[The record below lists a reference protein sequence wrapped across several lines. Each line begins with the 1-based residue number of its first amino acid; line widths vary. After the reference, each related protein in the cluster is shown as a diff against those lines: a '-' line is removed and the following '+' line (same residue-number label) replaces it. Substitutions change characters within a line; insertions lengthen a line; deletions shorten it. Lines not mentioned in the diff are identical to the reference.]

1 MTRARH
7 AFAHV
12 LAAAMAWIAAAAPA
26 DTRGPVVTIDGL
38 VVDLLDP
45 KSEPGIDVPNLA
57 VNMDAVA
64 GRLAPRSLDAPP
76 PTPPEREQAQRHYAR
91 AIDYLKH
98 SDLPKASL
106 ELRDGLTYA
115 PDELRL
121 LGLAAMLA
129 AQSRDLDT
137 AAGYFRRC
145 LEIEP
150 ANLQHIAALVAVL
163 LRLSRME
170 EADRTLGDGEAI
182 APDFMAFRF
191 HRACLQIAS
200 NRYKPARAYW
210 AQRPIDEV
218 LAAVQW
224 LQSDRADL
232 AKIIGAGGV
241 DRLTEDILGSRT
253 SLSLARIQATLD
265 AASAAR
271 TARNWPDAV
280 KNLREVTALGVD
292 GYGVRTAL
300 TEALEMA
307 GDREAAIAEWRRIL
321 ADYGGLVQA
330 WVSFGHVLLRGARF
344 DEALPVIRRAKE
356 LAPGEPVIDFL
367 HASALALAGRIPE
380 AQALYT
386 DLVRRRPRDLRKWLE
401 SDAVFEAALE
411 RLPNR
416 TAILRRLD
424 IPPEME

>member
-7 AFAHV
+7 LFASG
-12 LAAAMAWIAAAAPA
+12 LAVAMIWGTAAQTG
-26 DTRGPVVTIDGL
+26 TRGPVVTIDGM
-38 VVDLLDP
+38 VVDLLDS
-45 KSEPGIDVPNLA
+45 KAEPGIGAPNLA
-57 VNMDAVA
+57 VNMDAMA
-64 GRLAPRSLDAPP
+64 GRIVPRTLDAPP

-91 AIDYLKH
+91 AIDYLKQ

-106 ELRDGLTYA
+106 EVRDGLTYA
-115 PDELRL
+115 PDEVRL
-121 LGLAAMLA
+121 LGLAAVLA
-129 AQSRDLDT
+129 SQSRDFDA

-145 LEIEP
+145 LELEP
-150 ANLQHIAALVAVL
+150 GNLQHLASFVAVL

-170 EADRTLGDGEAI
+170 EADHILAGGEAV

-191 HRACLQIAS
+191 HRACLQIAAD
-200 NRYKPARAYW
+200 RFQPARAYW

-218 LAAVQW
+218 LTATQW
-224 LQSDRADL
+224 LQADRPDL

-241 DRLTEDILGSRT
+241 DRLTEDVLGPRT
-253 SLSLARIQATLD
+253 SLSIDRIHAALET
-265 AASAAR
+265 ASAAR
-271 TARNWPDAV
+271 TAQKWPDAV
-280 KNLREVTALGVD
+280 KNLREVATLGVD

-300 TEALEMA
+300 AEALEMA
-307 GDREAAIAEWRRIL
+307 GDRTAAIAEWRRIL
-321 ADYGGLVQA
+321 TDHGGLVQV

-356 LAPGEPVIDFL
+356 LAPNEPVIDFL
-367 HASALALAGRIPE
+367 HASALALTGKIAE
-380 AQALYT
+380 AQALYA
-386 DLVRRRPRDLRKWLE
+386 DLVARHPRDLRKWIE

-424 IPPEME
+424 VPPEME